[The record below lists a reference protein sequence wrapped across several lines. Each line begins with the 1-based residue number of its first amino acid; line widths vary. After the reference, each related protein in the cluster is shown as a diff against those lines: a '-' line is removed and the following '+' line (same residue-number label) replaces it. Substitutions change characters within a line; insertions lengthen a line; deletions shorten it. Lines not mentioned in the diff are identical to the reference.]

1 LIVFAVLFLMMGWRS
16 ALIVGSALP
25 LTVLLCL
32 FLSNTYGEPL
42 HQMSVTGLVVALGL
56 LIDNAIVVV
65 DDYRLLRARGYERLP
80 AVDKAAKSLFGP
92 LLASTLTTIFA

>member
-1 LIVFAVLFLMMGWRS
+1 MGWRS

-25 LTVLLCL
+25 LTILLVMVLI
-32 FLSNTYGEPL
+32 NVYGEPL

-65 DDYRLLRARGYERLP
+65 DDYRLLRSRGLERLQ
-80 AVDKAAKSLFGP
+80 AVDKAAKTLFGP
-92 LLASTLTTIFA
+92 LLASTLTTIFAFGPIA